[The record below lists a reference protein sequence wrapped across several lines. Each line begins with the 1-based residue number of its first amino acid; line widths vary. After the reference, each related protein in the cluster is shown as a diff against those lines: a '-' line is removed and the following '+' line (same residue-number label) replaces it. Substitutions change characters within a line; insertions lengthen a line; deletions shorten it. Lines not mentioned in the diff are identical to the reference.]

1 MHVSI
6 VVILIMES
14 QSVLNPSIKLGSI
27 KPSLNSPNQ
36 EADVMAVGLAVMAKD
51 VDVVQAVDV
60 VVIAT
65 KSTLAASGRAI
76 IRVQIH
82 FLLPLASR
90 NEMAN
95 GA

>member
-1 MHVSI
+1 
-6 VVILIMES
+6 MES
-14 QSVLNPSIKLGSI
+14 QSVLNPSIKQGSI
-27 KPSLNSPNQ
+27 KPSPNSPDQ
-36 EADVMAVGLAVMAKD
+36 EADIMAVGLAEMAED

-60 VVIAT
+60 VMAIN
-65 KSTLAASGRAI
+65 STLAVNGRAI
-76 IRVQIH
+76 LRVQIH

>member
-1 MHVSI
+1 
-6 VVILIMES
+6 MES
-14 QSVLNPSIKLGSI
+14 QSVLNQSIKQGSI
-27 KPSLNSPNQ
+27 KPSLNSPDQ
-36 EADVMAVGLAVMAKD
+36 EADVMAVGLAEMAED

-60 VVIAT
+60 VIAIN
-65 KSTLAASGRAI
+65 STLAASGRAI
-76 IRVQIH
+76 LRVQIH

>member
-36 EADVMAVGLAVMAKD
+36 EADVMAVGLAEMAED

-60 VVIAT
+60 VMAIN
-65 KSTLAASGRAI
+65 STLAVNGRAI
-76 IRVQIH
+76 LRVQIH

>member
-1 MHVSI
+1 
-6 VVILIMES
+6 
-14 QSVLNPSIKLGSI
+14 
-27 KPSLNSPNQ
+27 
-36 EADVMAVGLAVMAKD
+36 MAVGLAVMAKD

-90 NEMAN
+90 NEVAN